1 MASSAAPVDFAS
13 GNHYTVLGVA
23 HNASEAERKP
33 AELEIFCMF
42 FLVIFT
48 NELGF
53 SHEDWGDLTNE
64 VNLENFSLNF

>member
-42 FLVIFT
+42 FWW
-48 NELGF
+48 F
-53 SHEDWGDLTNE
+53 SLTNWGF
-64 VNLENFSLNF
+64 LMKIGGI